1 MNEQVR
7 RLLEEAVAQE
17 RPVLV
22 NPTDA
27 EVRSAAESLRL
38 QGKLIC
44 SQCHQPIREPEFR
57 SQRLDLG
64 PQLQAVAHTHLNC
77 EGTAH

>member
-1 MNEQVR
+1 VNEQVR
-7 RLLEEAVAQE
+7 RLLEEAVARE

-22 NPTDA
+22 NPTD
-27 EVRSAAESLRL
+27 EEIRSAAETLRL

-44 SQCHQPIREPEFR
+44 SSCHEPIRETEFR

-64 PQLQAVAHTHLNC
+64 PQLQAVAHTHLGC
-77 EGTAH
+77 DGGSH